1 MEVAFEIETREARQ
15 DAMCDQQFSTPK
27 EQRRKQR
34 AEQNDA
40 GEIEEESG
48 RVFQGC

>member
-1 MEVAFEIETREARQ
+1 LPARE
-15 DAMCDQQFSTPK
+15 
-27 EQRRKQR
+27 EQRRKER
-34 AEQNDA
+34 AEQDDT